1 MNIGWGLVVIILAS
15 LAWVGQTIAWL
26 APRHAE
32 RWGLTEREESVEPAY
47 HADIRGEA
55 AWDAFT
61 LWTLV
66 VAGVLLVLDHAA
78 WPYFGLIGGG
88 TYLYFA
94 GRGVLTRRAMQ
105 RRGLRI
111 GDPNNVRIGYLFL
124 VIWGVVAAITIVASA
139 IALAGR

>member
-1 MNIGWGLVVIILAS
+1 MNIGWGVVVTVLAA

-26 APRHAE
+26 APRRAE
-32 RWGLTEREESVEPAY
+32 QWGLTEREAAVEPTF
-47 HADIRGEA
+47 HADVRGEA

-66 VAGVLLVLDHAA
+66 VAGVLLIVDHAA
-78 WPYFGLIGGG
+78 WPYFGLVGGG

-94 GRGVLTRRAMQ
+94 GRGIVTRRVMQ

-111 GDPNNVRIGYLFL
+111 GEPDNVRTIYLFL
-124 VIWGVVAAITIVASA
+124 VIWGLMAAVTIVAGA
-139 IALAGR
+139 VALAGR